1 MNFYAAYIKWMTDI
15 MTISCQMSE
24 TAFTNSINQGI
35 GATARGKKHEQ
46 SASIHRLKI
55 TKEAAQRLK
64 ENDND

>member
-1 MNFYAAYIKWMTDI
+1 MNFYAAYIKWMTDM

-35 GATARGKKHEQ
+35 GATSRGKKQEV

-55 TKEAAQRLK
+55 TQEAAQRLL
-64 ENDND
+64 ERE